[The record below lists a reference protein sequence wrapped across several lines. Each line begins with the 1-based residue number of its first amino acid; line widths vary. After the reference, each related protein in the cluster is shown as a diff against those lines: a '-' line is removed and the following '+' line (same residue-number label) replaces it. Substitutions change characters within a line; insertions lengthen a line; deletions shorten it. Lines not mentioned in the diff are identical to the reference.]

1 MLNIDIDQFTLML
14 IPKRKFEFDDWRTE
28 IAPEII
34 SEFVKITK
42 LEEVLGNVNISDQ
55 SLPVGYNVG
64 FNVNNSLYYFSLAYN
79 EFMPNMY
86 VIVYFSGNA
95 WSTYVENFESL
106 YKKPMNLR
114 RFFNM
119 INNHLFDYRLS
130 RIDTCVDFINEKISI
145 SQLKKSIEQ
154 GRTEVRYG
162 RYK

>member
-14 IPKRKFEFDDWRTE
+14 IPKRKFEFDEWREE
-28 IAPEII
+28 IASEII
-34 SEFVKITK
+34 SDFVRRTKIV
-42 LEEVLGNVNISDQ
+42 EVLGNINISDQ

-64 FNVNNSLYYFSLAYN
+64 FNVNNALYYFSLAYN
-79 EFMPNMY
+79 DFMPNMF

-106 YKKPMNLR
+106 YNKPMNLR

-119 INNHLFDYRLS
+119 INSDLFDYRLS
-130 RIDTCVDFINEKISI
+130 RIDTCVDFINENISI
-145 SQLKKSIEQ
+145 AQLKKSIEQ